1 MLEILK
7 QSINRFSED
16 RCTILAASLAYY
28 TIFSL
33 PPMLFILVTTLTVSV
48 GWYYGDQKAEDKAFS
63 VVQQHVSEF
72 IGNKEA
78 EKEVGSIMRSN
89 RNSGS
94 LGWKSLLSLG
104 GVLIAATGVV
114 VALQTALNVVWRIK
128 PDPEISGWKNL
139 IVKRLLSLL
148 MILAL
153 GLVLLLSF
161 VVGGIL
167 DAVSNSVTNNTG
179 WQTQVAA
186 VLNFVVT
193 FLIVTFIFAAIFKF
207 MPDAHI
213 AWKDVWVGSLVT
225 AVLFAVGRI
234 AMSLYFSY
242 SSPGQQLGAAAGSLV
257 ILLIWVY
264 YSSLIVL
271 LGAEFTQAY
280 IQQQGRLIRPESGSV
295 KFFEQTEAAE

>member
-1 MLEILK
+1 MLGIIK

-16 RCTILAASLAYY
+16 RCTVLAASLAYY

-33 PPMLFILVTTLTVSV
+33 PPILFILVTTLTVSI
-48 GWYYGDQKAEDKAFS
+48 GWYSGDQQAEDRAFA
-63 VVQQHVSEF
+63 VVQQHVSEL

-78 EKEVGSIMRSN
+78 EQEVGSIMESN
-89 RNSGS
+89 RNSGG

-104 GVLIAATGVV
+104 GVLVAATGVV
-114 VALQTALNVVWRIK
+114 VTLQSSLNLVWRIK
-128 PDPEISGWKNL
+128 PDPELSGWKDL

-153 GLVLLLSF
+153 GIVLLLSF
-161 VVGGIL
+161 VVNGIL
-167 DAVSNSVTNNTG
+167 DAVSSTVTEDTG

-186 VLNFVVT
+186 VANFIVT
-193 FLIVTFIFAAIFKF
+193 FLIVTLIIAAIFKF

-213 AWKDVWVGSLVT
+213 AWKDVWVGSFLT
-225 AVLFAVGRI
+225 AVLFTVGRI

-257 ILLIWVY
+257 ILLVWVY

-271 LGAEFTQAY
+271 FGAEFTQAY
-280 IQQQGRLIRPESGSV
+280 VQHRGRVIRPESGSV
-295 KFFEQTEAAE
+295 KFVEKTVSTE